1 MLLILKIIIKLL
13 KMDSI
18 KLILIRIIIITD
30 KKQHKRLMKYMEI
43 KSWQN
48 MSDVLSY

>member
-18 KLILIRIIIITD
+18 KLILMRVIIITD
-30 KKQHKRLMKYMEI
+30 KKQRKRLMKYME
-43 KSWQN
+43 
-48 MSDVLSY
+48 

>member
-18 KLILIRIIIITD
+18 KLILMRVIIITD
-30 KKQHKRLMKYMEI
+30 KKQRKRLMKYMEI
-43 KSWQN
+43 KS
-48 MSDVLSY
+48 

>member
-1 MLLILKIIIKLL
+1 MTITCFVFIL
-13 KMDSI
+13 MQRN

-43 KSWQN
+43 KS
-48 MSDVLSY
+48 

>member
-18 KLILIRIIIITD
+18 KLILIRIIIIIN
-30 KKQHKRLMKYMEI
+30 KKVTQKIDEVYGNKKLTKY
-43 KSWQN
+43 
-48 MSDVLSY
+48 V